1 MLILLTNDDIAL
13 IILGICILPILIL
26 MVYAIIV
33 ALRKNRARSREREE
47 SIRVSED
54 DSQRQL
60 FLELLAA
67 KIILKR

>member
-33 ALRKNRARSREREE
+33 
-47 SIRVSED
+47 
-54 DSQRQL
+54 
-60 FLELLAA
+60 
-67 KIILKR
+67 